1 MSNKEILFTPFK
13 IGNIEVPNR
22 FVETAVTGT
31 SIFDKG
37 VFNEAT
43 RDFYLA
49 RARGG
54 AGLIVSG
61 AVAVMDNFGRGYNV
75 NQYEKEFDGPVK
87 ELMELIHEAGA
98 KFFLQ
103 INAGLGRVVGLKAF
117 DYMSDSDFNKVR
129 FASSQLPNV
138 WDPSVIHEEMPQKEI
153 RRRIQLAI
161 WAAAKAK
168 ECGIDGVEIHA
179 VHEGYL
185 LDQFAIANT
194 NFRDDCYGG
203 TLENRL
209 RFATDIIRGIKEECG
224 DYPVAVR
231 YSVVSKMKGFN
242 RGALPEEEYEEFGR
256 DYQESIRAAKI
267 LEEAGCDMLDAD
279 NGSYDAWYWA
289 HPPVYMKKACNLEDC
304 AFLRRHVSIPVVCAG
319 RMDDPQVAAEA
330 INKGQIDGIG
340 IARQFLADA
349 EWVSKLRQGH
359 AEQIRPCIACHNGCL
374 GRLVEGEGLSCALNP
389 ACMQERKYA
398 VTAAEQKRNVLVAGG
413 GIAGMEAA
421 RVCAMRGHKV
431 MLCEK
436 SDRLGGAFIAAAAP
450 SFKEDDK
457 RLIEWYIGEMQRKQV
472 EVRLNTAVDAALV
485 KELRP
490 DDVIVANGAM
500 PRQLPVKGIDK
511 KHVVEAKSWLLGK
524 EKAGKRV
531 VIIGGGLTGCEVA
544 YEMALHGHEV
554 TVVEMLD
561 DILQVK
567 NLCAANSIMLRELM
581 EQKNVQVITHAN
593 LSEVR
598 DEGVLIS
605 KGGKE
610 IKLTCDTVILAV
622 GYTASPLEI
631 PKETQYNIHII
642 GDAKAS
648 GNILNAVWSAYDVA
662 LRI

>member
-1 MSNKEILFTPFK
+1 M
-13 IGNIEVPNR
+13 
-22 FVETAVTGT
+22 
-31 SIFDKG
+31 
-37 VFNEAT
+37 
-43 RDFYLA
+43 
-49 RARGG
+49 
-54 AGLIVSG
+54 
-61 AVAVMDNFGRGYNV
+61 
-75 NQYEKEFDGPVK
+75 
-87 ELMELIHEAGA
+87 
-98 KFFLQ
+98 
-103 INAGLGRVVGLKAF
+103 
-117 DYMSDSDFNKVR
+117 
-129 FASSQLPNV
+129 
-138 WDPSVIHEEMPQKEI
+138 
-153 RRRIQLAI
+153 
-161 WAAAKAK
+161 
-168 ECGIDGVEIHA
+168 EIHA

-457 RLIEWYIGEMQRKQV
+457 SMS
-472 EVRLNTAVDAALV
+472 A
-485 KELRP
+485 
-490 DDVIVANGAM
+490 
-500 PRQLPVKGIDK
+500 
-511 KHVVEAKSWLLGK
+511 
-524 EKAGKRV
+524 
-531 VIIGGGLTGCEVA
+531 
-544 YEMALHGHEV
+544 
-554 TVVEMLD
+554 
-561 DILQVK
+561 
-567 NLCAANSIMLRELM
+567 
-581 EQKNVQVITHAN
+581 
-593 LSEVR
+593 
-598 DEGVLIS
+598 
-605 KGGKE
+605 
-610 IKLTCDTVILAV
+610 
-622 GYTASPLEI
+622 
-631 PKETQYNIHII
+631 PKT
-642 GDAKAS
+642 
-648 GNILNAVWSAYDVA
+648 
-662 LRI
+662 